1 MIAVTAD
8 SDNAP
13 DAAPTPILR
22 RRHWLNSTSRR
33 ALSVAVVVLG
43 GLLIVWSQRK
53 PIADR
58 YVIQALADRGVT
70 ARYTIADLGF
80 DRQRLTNVVIGDPKR
95 PDLVADWIEVDT
107 SIGLIGPTVTG
118 LRAGSV
124 RVRGVLTD
132 GKLSLGAIDRL
143 LPPSTGAPFMLPAIN
158 LDIADGRMR
167 IEAREGVIGIKLIGQ
182 GRLDNGFVGQ
192 MAVIADHFNIADCA
206 IDRLAATWAVR
217 VTARQP
223 HLAGPLRARL
233 LVCGK
238 TRVSGAEALLDATLE
253 SPLDRWQGKARIAV
267 DRLGHPTA
275 QLKQLAGTID
285 FTGSARRTTGAVD
298 LRAGAFRTDPLAGD
312 SLALVGRYALGSD
325 GAAMQGQASAKGA
338 ALTPAWRKRL
348 ADLSATGDGTPIGP
362 LMVKF
367 GRAAVAA
374 SQGLT
379 LSADLDLATQTDGS
393 VRVAVARARAES
405 VSGGQF
411 SLNDGDGVQIDSR
424 GLRVNGLLSMVGGGL
439 PEAAVQLNQA
449 AAGTPITGSAL
460 VRPYVAGKARLA
472 FQALDFSA
480 APGGATRIT
489 TRASLSGPIGSGR
502 IDGGRIGIAAYWD
515 GKAGWRINP
524 GCAPVGFD
532 RLAVS
537 GLVLA
542 ASRFTLCANGD
553 SLLRI
558 DGNRLSGGGHIAG
571 LRVAGQ
577 LSGTPITLAAA
588 DARFGVANRDFSIA
602 QFAARLGDSD
612 RRSILD
618 IASVNGTLAG
628 EGASGSFAD
637 GAGQIAHV
645 PLLMSGSAGDWRFD
659 SGKLVLAGTLNVA
672 DADANPRFFPLAA
685 NAMAFALEDNQ
696 ITASAMLVNP
706 ETGIQVSNVA
716 LAHDLDDGVGHADL
730 SVPGIRFGEAF
741 QPAQLTRFT
750 YGVIADVRGLVSGD
764 GRINWT
770 RDGVTSTGVFRTTNT
785 DLAAAFGPVV
795 GLSGEIRFSDLLNLE
810 TAPGQSA
817 TIANVN
823 PGVPVLDGLV
833 RYQLLSG
840 SRVAVAGGRWPF
852 AGGSLVLEPSILDF
866 SESHGR
872 RLTFRVEGVDAAQ
885 FLQQFDFKNLD
896 ATGTFDGLLPMI
908 FDEQGG
914 RIEGGHLTVRET
926 GGTIA
931 YVGEVSQRDVGFW
944 GNMAFQALKSLQYK
958 SLAIEMNGPLAGE
971 MITEVSFAGVNQGAG
986 SKSNFL
992 IRRLQ
997 KLPLIF
1003 NIRIQAP
1010 FRQLIDS
1017 AQSYYDP
1024 QRLIERHLP
1033 DLIREQNESLQR
1045 QSGAPPQPG
1054 PTAPPT
1060 TTPTPT
1066 KADNPVQP
1074 PASETLP

>member
-1 MIAVTAD
+1 M
-8 SDNAP
+8 
-13 DAAPTPILR
+13 
-22 RRHWLNSTSRR
+22 
-33 ALSVAVVVLG
+33 SVAVVVLG
-43 GLLIVWSQRK
+43 GLLIIWSQRK

-58 YVIQALADRGVT
+58 YITQAMADRGVT
-70 ARYTIADLGF
+70 ARYTIGDLGF

-107 SIGLIGPTVTG
+107 SIGLSGPHVTG

-124 RVRGVLTD
+124 RVRGAQTQ

-143 LPPSTGAPFMLPAIN
+143 LPPSTGAPFTLPAIN

-167 IEAREGVIGIKLIGQ
+167 IEAPEGVIGIKLIGR
-182 GRLDNGFVGQ
+182 GRLDNGFAGR
-192 MAVIADHFNIADCA
+192 MAVIADHLDIADCT
-206 IDRLAATWAVR
+206 IDRLAANWAVR
-217 VTARQP
+217 VAARQP

-285 FTGSARRTTGAVD
+285 FSGSARRTTGALD

-312 SLALVGRYALGSD
+312 SLALVGRYTLGSD
-325 GAAMQGQASAKGA
+325 GAAIQGQASAKGA

-348 ADLSATGDGTPIGP
+348 AYLGSTGTGTPIGP

-367 GRAAVAA
+367 SRAAVAA
-374 SQGLT
+374 SQGFSL
-379 LSADLDLATQTDGS
+379 LGDIDVATQAKGGLWVTI
-393 VRVAVARARAES
+393 ARARAES
-405 VSGGQF
+405 VSGGRF

-424 GLRVNGLLSMVGGGL
+424 GLRVNGLLSIVGGGL
-439 PEAAVQLNQA
+439 PEATVQLNQA

-472 FQALDFSA
+472 FRTLDFSA

-489 TRASLSGPIGSGR
+489 TQARVSGPIGSGR

-542 ASRFTLCANGD
+542 ASRFTLCASDD

-577 LSGTPITLAAA
+577 LGDKPISLTAA
-588 DARFGVANRDFSIA
+588 DARFGVANRDFAIA

-612 RRSILD
+612 GSSKLD
-618 IASVNGTLAG
+618 IASVSGKLADK
-628 EGASGSFAD
+628 GASGGFAG

-659 SGKLVLAGTLNVA
+659 SGKLVLAGNLILA
-672 DADANPRFFPLAA
+672 DADANPRFYPLAA
-685 NAMAFALEDNQ
+685 TAMAFTLEDNQ
-696 ITASAMLVNP
+696 ITASGMLVNP
-706 ETGIQVSNVA
+706 ETGIGVSDVA
-716 LAHDLDDGVGHADL
+716 LTHDLDSGEGHADL
-730 SVPGIRFGEAF
+730 SVNGIRFGEAF

-764 GRINWT
+764 GHINWT

-785 DLAAAFGPVV
+785 DLAAAFGPVT
-795 GLSGEIRFSDLLNLE
+795 GLSAEIRFSDLLNLE

-866 SESHGR
+866 SETHGR

-896 ATGTFDGLLPMI
+896 ATGTFDGVLPMI
-908 FDEQGG
+908 FDQQGG
-914 RIEGGHLTVRET
+914 RIEGGHLTVRQT

-931 YVGEVSQRDVGFW
+931 YVGEISQRDVGFW
-944 GNMAFQALKSLQYK
+944 GNRAFQALKSLRYK

-971 MITEVSFAGVNQGAG
+971 MITEVSFAGISQGAG
-986 SKSNFL
+986 TKSNFL

-997 KLPLIF
+997 KLPLVF

-1017 AQSYYDP
+1017 AQSFYDP

-1033 DLIREQNESLQR
+1033 ELIREQNESLQR
-1045 QSGAPPQPG
+1045 QSAAPSPPD
-1054 PTAPPT
+1054 PAAPRS
-1060 TTPTPT
+1060 TTPNPT